1 MGLQSATPFV
11 TLLSIILKHL
21 VPAFK
26 NNIIVGCQLRVNN
39 RNRTDILSS
48 EIVFPLNYV
57 DIYKPLAS
65 TDKHIVWAPPDR
77 SAYYLSFL
85 TCKSI
90 ANLQSAGAFSRGV
103 IKLWQ
108 SEFYAIIM
116 AVFVPHGTAE
126 PMRSVTFP
134 LFSGFDL
141 QSCSSSHSLKLCEL
155 TTRHSLGIL
164 ITALPNV
171 CNVQFFKATL
181 FRIGVPTATRTL
193 DKSKSRLLYQLSY
206 RHITILGLNL

>member
-1 MGLQSATPFV
+1 MG
-11 TLLSIILKHL
+11 TLVGGFPLSLCYIIIFKHS

-26 NNIIVGCQLRVNN
+26 NNIIVGCHYEP
-39 RNRTDILSS
+39 TIGIEPIFLST

-126 PMRSVTFP
+126 PMRSVTLP
-134 LFSGFDL
+134 LFSSFDL

-164 ITALPNV
+164 ITALPNM

-181 FRIGVPTATRTL
+181 FRIGAST
-193 DKSKSRLLYQLSY
+193 
-206 RHITILGLNL
+206 